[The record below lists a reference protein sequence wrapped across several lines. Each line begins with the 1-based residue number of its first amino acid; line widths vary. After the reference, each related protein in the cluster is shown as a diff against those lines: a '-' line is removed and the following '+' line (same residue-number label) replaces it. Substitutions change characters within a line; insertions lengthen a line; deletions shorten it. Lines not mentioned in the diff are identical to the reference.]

1 MFNKKSRDYFN
12 LAPIILN
19 GQELPWVKKVTHLGN
34 VLEADNSMKA
44 DIAIK
49 RGKFIGKVNSL
60 LQEFHYV
67 SSQLLI
73 KLVNVY
79 ASSFYGSCLLD
90 LLSKDV
96 ERIYTTWN
104 VTVRN
109 VFRLD
114 RSTHRVLIEPLSDCL
129 HLKVMLL
136 SRYVSFHRELIR
148 SPKISCGFLP
158 GYKRST

>member
-1 MFNKKSRDYFN
+1 MKFETHSDSARSKTKCIVFNKKSRDYFN

-79 ASSFYGSCLLD
+79 ASSFYGSCLWD

-114 RSTHRVLIEPLSDCL
+114 RRTHRVLIEPLSDCL
-129 HLKVMLL
+129 HLKAMLL
-136 SRYVSFHRELIR
+136 SRYVSLHIEN
-148 SPKISCGFLP
+148 
-158 GYKRST
+158 